1 MEEDLNTEEL
11 KNELK
16 IAREYIE
23 KLEKKN
29 SVLQFQNNKYL
40 SGNSE
45 DLKDSVIDNI
55 HHPLLVLKEDLQVV
69 FANKMYHKYFGSNE
83 ERTKG
88 KPVYEL
94 EDGLWDIPQLRNI
107 LETIL
112 PSKSSMRNFEI
123 SIDSK
128 DSPVRYIILNAK
140 EIKLFRSDKK
150 YILLSFEDIT
160 KRKYAE
166 TELKK
171 SEQLYHELFFSSTT
185 AIAIFNGPD
194 HIIEKANDSMIK
206 MWGKGDDVFGKSVL
220 DLLPEIKDQ
229 GIIELLDQVYNT
241 GEPFYASQLPVNLMI
256 DGKMKKRFF
265 DFTYQPQRD
274 ENGNIIGVADIATDV
289 TEEALLNQK
298 IKRSEAEF
306 RELVNLMP
314 HKISLTDADGNAVF
328 YNQNWLDYVGKNL
341 EEFLAEPW
349 TAKIHP
355 EEKKEIE
362 KIVTECLA
370 TGRNLDR
377 NVRLRNKDGKY
388 EWHICRAT
396 AIKDENN
403 EVTSWISSCTQIHK
417 IKKEEQRKE
426 DFLKLVSHELKTPVT
441 SIKGYVQLLISML
454 PNNNTESDKKIIIK
468 PYLNRIET
476 QVERLI
482 RLISEMLDLSRIEQ
496 QELQL
501 KKENFSLNEQV
512 ENIID
517 DITYSNKDVQIELEH
532 QCECSVYADKD
543 RIGQVIIN
551 FVTNALKYSPETN
564 KVQIKV
570 YHEQPDNVAICVKD
584 FGIGIAKK
592 EQKKIFNR
600 FYRVAGNKDDT
611 YAGFGIGLYLSNE
624 IIKRHHGKIFVKSD
638 IGKGSEF
645 TFILP
650 LNHN

>member
-1 MEEDLNTEEL
+1 M
-11 KNELK
+11 
-16 IAREYIE
+16 
-23 KLEKKN
+23 
-29 SVLQFQNNKYL
+29 
-40 SGNSE
+40 
-45 DLKDSVIDNI
+45 
-55 HHPLLVLKEDLQVV
+55 
-69 FANKMYHKYFGSNE
+69 
-83 ERTKG
+83 
-88 KPVYEL
+88 
-94 EDGLWDIPQLRNI
+94 
-107 LETIL
+107 
-112 PSKSSMRNFEI
+112 
-123 SIDSK
+123 
-128 DSPVRYIILNAK
+128 
-140 EIKLFRSDKK
+140 
-150 YILLSFEDIT
+150 
-160 KRKYAE
+160 
-166 TELKK
+166 
-171 SEQLYHELFFSSTT
+171 
-185 AIAIFNGPD
+185 
-194 HIIEKANDSMIK
+194 
-206 MWGKGDDVFGKSVL
+206 
-220 DLLPEIKDQ
+220 
-229 GIIELLDQVYNT
+229 
-241 GEPFYASQLPVNLMI
+241 
-256 DGKMKKRFF
+256 
-265 DFTYQPQRD
+265 
-274 ENGNIIGVADIATDV
+274 
-289 TEEALLNQK
+289 
-298 IKRSEAEF
+298 
-306 RELVNLMP
+306 
-314 HKISLTDADGNAVF
+314 
-328 YNQNWLDYVGKNL
+328 
-341 EEFLAEPW
+341 
-349 TAKIHP
+349 
-355 EEKKEIE
+355 
-362 KIVTECLA
+362 
-370 TGRNLDR
+370 
-377 NVRLRNKDGKY
+377 
-388 EWHICRAT
+388 
-396 AIKDENN
+396 
-403 EVTSWISSCTQIHK
+403 
-417 IKKEEQRKE
+417 
-426 DFLKLVSHELKTPVT
+426 
-441 SIKGYVQLLISML
+441 QLLISML